1 MIKNISIVFIG
12 ISISFIGIGQ
22 TYLEGFDDINSL
34 SDWFF
39 QNNSASQ
46 NQNWQQGDPSQFTLY
61 EGVSNSFI
69 GVGYQS
75 SSATSPVT
83 LSNWAI
89 TPSRTFNNG
98 DIITFYTRRVDVSPV
113 FPDRLEVR
121 LSEDGNNFNIGFAP
135 EDVGSFTN
143 LLLSINPN
151 LSTTA
156 YPSTWT
162 QYTITISGLSGP
174 TNGRIG
180 FRYYVTDGGPGG
192 SNSNYIGIDS
202 YTYYSTLNP
211 PSNDECIDAINI
223 DHTASCTPE
232 QGTLQMASES
242 LVGCDGIANNDVWYE
257 FTASSNATTLELTS
271 SAEMDAVIEVFSGT
285 CSNLNSLICL
295 NSSYDGEN
303 ESTTIGGLIP
313 GQKLLHTS
321 IRLVQLD
328 SKYNGFQLVH

>member
-1 MIKNISIVFIG
+1 MLKYVSFACFFFS
-12 ISISFIGIGQ
+12 ISISGNGQ
-22 TYLEGFDDINSL
+22 TFLEDFDDIGIL

-46 NQNWQQGDPSQFTLY
+46 NQNWQQGDASQFLSHQ
-61 EGVSNSFI
+61 GASNSFI

-75 SSATSPVT
+75 SSASSPVT

-89 TPSRTFNNG
+89 TPSRTYNNG
-98 DIITFYTRRVDVSPV
+98 DIITFYTRRIDTSPV

-135 EDVGSFTN
+135 EDVGTFTT
-143 LLLSINPN
+143 LLLSINPT
-151 LSTTA
+151 LSSTA
-156 YPSTWT
+156 YPNSWT

-202 YTYYSTLNP
+202 YTYYSTLSP
-211 PSNDECIDAINI
+211 PANDDCINATNI
-223 DHTASCTPE
+223 DHTATCTPA

-242 LVGCDGIANNDVWYE
+242 ITGCDGIANNDVWYQ
-257 FTASSNATTLELTS
+257 FSASSNATTLEVLS
-271 SAEMDAVIEVFSGT
+271 SSDMDPVVEVYSGT
-285 CSNLNSLICL
+285 C
-295 NSSYDGEN
+295 
-303 ESTTIGGLIP
+303 
-313 GQKLLHTS
+313 
-321 IRLVQLD
+321 
-328 SKYNGFQLVH
+328 